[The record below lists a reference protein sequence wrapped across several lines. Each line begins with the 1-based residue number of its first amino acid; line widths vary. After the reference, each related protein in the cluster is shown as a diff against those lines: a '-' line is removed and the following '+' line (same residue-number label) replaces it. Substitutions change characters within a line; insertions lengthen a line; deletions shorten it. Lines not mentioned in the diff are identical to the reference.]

1 MKDLSVKDKNFNFQK
16 EIRISLPPQVQGEFL
31 KHTQRHKFQIKIL
44 INLTILKLKHLSIE
58 KVKKRTIILDI
69 FNTYNKGLVSRI
81 YKECPQTTQKQKANN
96 PIEKW
101 EKDRSRHVTE
111 EKIKKDHKHMKR
123 YPTLFVLFIPS

>member
-31 KHTQRHKFQIKIL
+31 KHTQRYKFQIKIL

-58 KVKKRTIILDI
+58 KEFSTHI
-69 FNTYNKGLVSRI
+69 TNKGLVSRI